1 MGKKKLFSIV
11 EFQLISVKEMTEIE
25 NYEELNPTVVIV

>member
-1 MGKKKLFSIV
+1 MGKKKLFSI